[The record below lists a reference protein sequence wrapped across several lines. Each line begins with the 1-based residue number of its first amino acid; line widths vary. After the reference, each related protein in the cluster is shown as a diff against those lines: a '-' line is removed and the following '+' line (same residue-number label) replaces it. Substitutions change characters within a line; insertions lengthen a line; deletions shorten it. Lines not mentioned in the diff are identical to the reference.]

1 VKVLILNSDSPH
13 NRGDRAILQGMV
25 ALIRDV
31 VPNAQ
36 ITSLSQFAKRDQE
49 WFGIEFLPFSP
60 YSTSPIDYLKLLA
73 EARRSDL
80 VLWGGGELLKDY
92 TNKLSLFYWALKLW
106 GVSRV
111 NKKIIGA
118 FQGIGPTKAAISKW
132 AIARS
137 VNQCQ
142 VFLVRDQE
150 SKEKLEAWAVTA
162 KVVSSFDPA
171 VYAKTIP
178 VEPQNVIG
186 LGLRRWFHYRPSGW
200 IPTKY
205 KFWAKPQAQSA
216 EELKYVA
223 ELARFADALITE
235 HDADLRFYPMH
246 MAASENDAGFADLVI
261 SQMTQPERCSVV
273 ASDDLSPSSYLES
286 IASCSVFI
294 ASRLHSAILA
304 TVALVPAICLYYV
317 GKGRLFFEQIGLSQ
331 YSMDI
336 DRMQESG
343 IADQLASLTR
353 DLMTN
358 RDQVHQTQ
366 DAALTQM
373 RLRLKADLTNAIESL
388 K

>member
-1 VKVLILNSDSPH
+1 MKVLILNSDSPH

-31 VPNAQ
+31 MPDAQ
-36 ITSLSQFAKRDQE
+36 ITSLSQFAKRDSE

-60 YSTSPIDYLKLLA
+60 YSTSPIDYLRLLA

-106 GVSRV
+106 GVRRV

-118 FQGIGPTKAAISKW
+118 FQGIGPTRAAISKW
-132 AIARS
+132 AIARC

-150 SKEKLEAWAVTA
+150 SKEKLDAWAVKA
-162 KVVSSFDPA
+162 KVVSSYDPA
-171 VYAKTIP
+171 VYATVNP

-205 KFWAKPQAQSA
+205 KFWTKPEAQST
-216 EELKYVA
+216 EELTYIT
-223 ELARFADALITE
+223 ELAKFADSLIAD
-235 HDADLRFYPMH
+235 HDVDLRFYPMH
-246 MAASENDAGFADLVI
+246 MAHSENDAGFADLVI
-261 SQMTQPERCSVV
+261 SKMQNSKRCVVV
-273 ASDDLSPSSYLES
+273 ATDNLSPSSYLES
-286 IASCSVFI
+286 IASCKVFV

-317 GKGRLFFEQIGLSQ
+317 DKGRLFFEQIGLSQ

-336 DRMQESG
+336 DRMQEPKISQ
-343 IADQLASLTR
+343 QLAQLTR
-353 DLMTN
+353 ELMTD
-358 RDQVHQTQ
+358 REQVSQAQ
-366 DAALTQM
+366 NAALNQM
-373 RLRLKADLTNAIESL
+373 RLKLSADLTAAIKEL